1 VKMSNLGLIDIGGTS
16 IKFAVMENN
25 QLKKLDPVKTP
36 KTLDEFYTE
45 LTEKITEM
53 KTDFAITGV
62 GISSPGAVNK
72 QTGVVEG
79 ASAIPYIH
87 NFPIQQALEERF
99 GLPVSM
105 ENDANCAALAEL
117 DSGAGKDVDSLLF
130 LIIGTGVGGSVII
143 DHKIWHGAHLFGG
156 EFGYTLVDD
165 ENTLSNLA
173 TSVGVAQR
181 YNIASKPVTDYSGKE
196 VFDLAEKGDL
206 RAQKEVQTMYY
217 SLAKGIYNLQYSF
230 DPELIVLG
238 GAVSNN
244 PHLIPEVDKE
254 IEKIRKVVKI
264 ASIKPKIVSCE
275 YTDEANLRGAAV
287 DFDQTYPKEK

>member
-1 VKMSNLGLIDIGGTS
+1 MSNLGLIDIGGTS
-16 IKFAVMENN
+16 IKFAVMKDG
-25 QLKKLDPVKTP
+25 QLEKLEPVKTP
-36 KTLDEFYTE
+36 QTLDEFYQA
-45 LTEKITEM
+45 LTTKVNLM
-53 KTDFAITGV
+53 KDQYQIVGV

-72 QTGVVEG
+72 KTGVVEG

-87 NFPIQQALEERF
+87 NFEIQQALSKRF

-117 DSGAGKDVDSLLF
+117 DSGAGKDVSSLLF

-143 DHKIWHGAHLFGG
+143 NHQIWHGAHLFGG
-156 EFGYTLVDD
+156 EFGFTLVDN

-181 YNIASKPVTDYSGKE
+181 YNANFKPVTNYSGKE
-196 VFDLAEKGDL
+196 VFDLADHGDA

-264 ASIKPKIVSCE
+264 ASIKPEIVPCK

-287 DFDQTYPKEK
+287 DFAQTYPKENA

>member
-1 VKMSNLGLIDIGGTS
+1 MSNLGLIDIGGTS
-16 IKFAVMENN
+16 IKLAVMQDQE
-25 QLKKLDPVKTP
+25 LKKLPSIPTP
-36 KTLDEFYTE
+36 KTLEDFYSE
-45 LTEKITEM
+45 LTKNVTAM
-53 KTDFAITGV
+53 KSEYDITGV

-72 QTGVVEG
+72 KTGVVEG

-87 NFPIQQALEERF
+87 NFEIQQALSKKF

-117 DSGAGKDVDSLLF
+117 NSGAGKDVSSLLF

-143 DHKIWHGAHLFGG
+143 NHQIWHGAHLFGG
-156 EFGYTLVDD
+156 EFGFTLVDD
-165 ENTLSNLA
+165 KSTLSNLA

-181 YNIASKPVTDYSGKE
+181 YNENSKPKTNYTGKE
-196 VFDLAEKGDL
+196 VFDLADNGDL
-206 RAQKEVQTMYY
+206 RAQKEVQTMYC

-244 PHLIPEVDKE
+244 PHLIPEVNKE

-264 ASIKPKIVSCE
+264 ASIKPKIVPCQ
-275 YTDEANLRGAAV
+275 YTDEANLRGAYV
-287 DFDQTYPKEK
+287 DFYQTYPEEK